1 MFLAKCKRNVSVVD
15 ILILSIALLRVVY
28 RRRATRRR
36 RKTTL
41 FQTRSK
47 QCLQILWLDHIDKMF
62 MDGSDLYDDDVPS
75 TTAAKAERWTNM
87 STSERNEERMHAK
100 EGTEE

>member
-1 MFLAKCKRNVSVVD
+1 MSTS
-15 ILILSIALLRVVY
+15 LILSIALLRVVY

-36 RKTTL
+36 RSVRPFSK
-41 FQTRSK
+41 SK
-47 QCLQILWLDHIDKMF
+47 QCLQILWLDHIDNMF

-87 STSERNEERMHAK
+87 STSERNEERMCSERRNGRVK
-100 EGTEE
+100 KVQEK